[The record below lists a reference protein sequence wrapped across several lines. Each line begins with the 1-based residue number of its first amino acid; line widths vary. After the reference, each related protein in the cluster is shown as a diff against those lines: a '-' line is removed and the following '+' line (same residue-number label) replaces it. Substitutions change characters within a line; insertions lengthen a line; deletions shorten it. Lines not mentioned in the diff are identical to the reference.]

1 MLDSD
6 GNNVISDQSSRLDTK
21 ENLIGPVKNEFEELQ
36 RKIMEKTQ
44 ELEGLE
50 EQFYGKVSSVSL
62 ELEGIGEKQ
71 EEELERH
78 RHLYEMQQLQELDKR
93 MSRVEAEKVRLLQME

>member
-1 MLDSD
+1 
-6 GNNVISDQSSRLDTK
+6 
-21 ENLIGPVKNEFEELQ
+21 
-36 RKIMEKTQ
+36 MEKTK

-50 EQFYGKVSSVSL
+50 EQFYSKVSSVSL

-93 MSRVEAEKVRLLQME
+93 MSRVEQEKVRLLQMEQRVTSHLAFRSKVLGEELAELE